1 MQTTPQPAARNTP
14 WSTNPGYDLSRYTI
28 VSDAVNDR
36 DRHHPGTVL
45 ATVVAEKF
53 TGRPNT
59 CVRMDLSVGPADMQ
73 VRMSPEKARAL
84 AQALLDAA
92 DIVDAFEADGAMAQ
106 EAELARFNA
115 GPIRP
120 IPLGQRV
127 VEVAKGYF
135 AFEPATCNTVNEGCA
150 A

>member
-45 ATVVAEKF
+45 ASVVAEKF
-53 TGRPNT
+53 AGRQNA

-92 DIVDAFEADGAMAQ
+92 DIVDAFEAATAVSHH
-106 EAELARFNA
+106 
-115 GPIRP
+115 PINTA
-120 IPLGQRV
+120 QRV

-135 AFEPATCNTVNEGCA
+135 AFEPATCNTVNEGGA

>member
-1 MQTTPQPAARNTP
+1 MQTTPLPAARNTP
-14 WSTNPGYDLSRYTI
+14 WSTHPGYDLSRYTV

-36 DRHHPGTVL
+36 DSHRPGTVS
-45 ATVVAEKF
+45 ATVSAEKF
-53 TGRPNT
+53 TGRQNA
-59 CVRMDLSVGPADMQ
+59 CVRINLCAGPADMQ

-84 AQALLDAA
+84 AQAILNAA

-115 GPIRP
+115 GPIRH

-135 AFEPATCNTVNEGCA
+135 AFEPATCNTVNEGGA

>member
-1 MQTTPQPAARNTP
+1 MQTTPLPAARNTP
-14 WSTNPGYDLSRYTI
+14 WSTHPGYDLSRYTI

-53 TGRPNT
+53 TGHQNA
-59 CVRMDLSVGPADMQ
+59 CVRIDLSAGPADMQ
-73 VRMSPEKARAL
+73 VRMSPEKARDIAK
-84 AQALLDAA
+84 AILDAA
-92 DIVDAFEADGAMAQ
+92 DIVDAFEAATAVSHHPINTAQ
-106 EAELARFNA
+106 L
-115 GPIRP
+115 
-120 IPLGQRV
+120 V

-135 AFEPATCNTVNEGCA
+135 AFEPATAGEGGA

>member
-45 ATVVAEKF
+45 ASVAAEKF
-53 TGRPNT
+53 AGRQNAR
-59 CVRMDLSVGPADMQ
+59 VRMYLSVGPADMQ
-73 VRMSPEKARAL
+73 VRMSPEKARDI
-84 AQALLDAA
+84 AQAILDAA
-92 DIVDAFEADGAMAQ
+92 DIVDAFEAATAVSHH
-106 EAELARFNA
+106 
-115 GPIRP
+115 PINTA
-120 IPLGQRV
+120 QRV

-135 AFEPATCNTVNEGCA
+135 AFEPATAGEGGA

>member
-1 MQTTPQPAARNTP
+1 MQTTPLPAAPNTP
-14 WSTNPGYDLSRYTI
+14 WSTHPGYDLSRYTI

-36 DRHHPGTVL
+36 DRHHPGTVS

-53 TGRPNT
+53 AGRQNAL
-59 CVRMDLSVGPADMQ
+59 VRMDLSVGPADMQ

-84 AQALLDAA
+84 AQAILNAA
-92 DIVDAFEADGAMAQ
+92 DIVDAFEAATAVSHH
-106 EAELARFNA
+106 
-115 GPIRP
+115 PINTA
-120 IPLGQRV
+120 QRV

-135 AFEPATCNTVNEGCA
+135 AFEPATAGEGGA